1 MSSGPPTSDLHAEAG
16 LDELLKGSRDASKPA
31 YVDVAIRA
39 EEDPSVTARRRA
51 RTEDQA
57 DSEALGFMVRPT
69 QRSAGA
75 IKAAFVLSNFATSQ
89 GALPPSMRNVV
100 AGSTYA
106 TRLLNSAKSM
116 GIFFGFDEEKPF
128 SVPETRQELFRRLRS
143 NSFLFRS
150 NYLTVFLLSS
160 LYSVIKEPLSCVG
173 PTAGTDADV
182 DPSSQKLYDSGDAI
196 VINNRRI
203 PRGRAT
209 GFVLLVS
216 ILLAAF
222 LIPMMIFWA
231 ASVGGLLCATHVVFR
246 NYNAQSSNELDL
258 SKHNV

>member
-57 DSEALGFMVRPT
+57 DSEALGFM
-69 QRSAGA
+69 
-75 IKAAFVLSNFATSQ
+75 

-160 LYSVIKEPLSCVG
+160 LYSVIKEPLYFLCLICICLIYLSI
-173 PTAGTDADV
+173 T
-182 DPSSQKLYDSGDAI
+182 KLYDSGDAI